1 MNLSFFIAKRYLL
14 AKKSHNAINIITSIS
29 IALVA
34 IGTMALIIIMSV
46 FNGLETLIGEIDS
59 SSSADFTID
68 NNFSK
73 YIDTKIFPQQEIS
86 DIDGVN
92 SVTAIIE
99 DNLLL
104 KYTPALEENSPREII
119 AQIRGVEDNFTES
132 TDIESKLID
141 GTFFLESRGF
151 NYCVLAN
158 GLAHKLQVHINDFDN
173 PINCYFPKA
182 SSGVIINPLDAIS
195 KKSIFPAG
203 VVSINQELDDKLI
216 ITSLKFAQELMELPN
231 MATIYFVN
239 IDNES
244 NEKAIQEQ
252 IEDILGKHYSVKNKG
267 EQNQVMYNIMQSEK
281 WSSFLILLFILFIA
295 TFNLV
300 GALSVLIIDKQ
311 HDIKTLTFMGADKSL
326 ISKIFTIEGFMVTFS
341 GTLLGLLLG
350 IMLITAQDL
359 FHIIPMQG
367 TFIVDSFPV
376 ELRLEDLALIL
387 AVVVSISMIAVIYPI
402 KKLSRIH

>member
-34 IGTMALIIIMSV
+34 IGTMALIVIMSV
-46 FNGLETLIGEIDS
+46 FNGLETLIGDIDAS
-59 SSSADFTID
+59 ASADFTID
-68 NNFSK
+68 NTFAK
-73 YIDTKIFPQQEIS
+73 YIDTKEFPKQEIS
-86 DIDGVN
+86 DIEGVN
-92 SVTAIIE
+92 SITAILD

-119 AQIRGVEDNFTES
+119 AQIRGVESNFIES
-132 TDIESKLID
+132 TSVETKLID
-141 GTFFLESRGF
+141 GLFFLESRGLD
-151 NYCVLAN
+151 YCVLAN
-158 GLAHKLQVHINDFDN
+158 GLAHRLQIHINDFDN

-182 SSGVIINPLDAIS
+182 SSGVTINPLDAIS
-195 KKSIFPAG
+195 RKNIFPAG
-203 VVSINQELDDKLI
+203 VISINQELDDKLI

-231 MATIYFVN
+231 MATIYFVSIN
-239 IDNES
+239 ADADEN
-244 NEKAIQEQ
+244 AIQEQ
-252 IEDILGKHYSVKNKG
+252 IKSILGDKYSVKNKR
-267 EQNQVMYNIMQSEK
+267 EQNEVMYNIMQSEK

-311 HDIKTLTFMGADKSL
+311 SDIKTLIFMGADKSL

-341 GTLLGLLLG
+341 GTILGLLLG
-350 IMLITAQDL
+350 VMLIIIQDI

-367 TFIVDSFPV
+367 TFIVDAFPV
-376 ELRLEDLALIL
+376 ELRLEDLGLIL
-387 AVVVSISMIAVIYPI
+387 SVVVSISMIAVIYPI
-402 KKLSRIH
+402 RKLSRIF

>member
-46 FNGLETLIGEIDS
+46 FNGLETLIGDIDAS
-59 SSSADFTID
+59 ASADFTID
-68 NNFSK
+68 NTFSK
-73 YIDTKIFPQQEIS
+73 YIDTKEFPKQAIS
-86 DIDGVN
+86 DIKGVN
-92 SVTAIIE
+92 SISAIIE

-104 KYTPALEENSPREII
+104 KYTPALQENAPREII
-119 AQIRGVEDNFTES
+119 AQIRGVQESYNES
-132 TDIESKLID
+132 TNIESKLID
-141 GTFFLESRGF
+141 GTYFLESRGL
-151 NYCVLAN
+151 NYCVLAS
-158 GLAHKLQVHINDFDN
+158 GLASILQIHINDFDN
-173 PINCYFPKA
+173 PINCYFPKS
-182 SSGVIINPLDAIS
+182 SSGVTINPLDAIS
-195 KKSIFPAG
+195 RKNIFPAG
-203 VVSINQELDDKLI
+203 VVSMNEELNDKLI

-231 MATIYFVN
+231 KATIYYISTN
-239 IDNES
+239 SGAEQEI
-244 NEKAIQEQ
+244 IQEQ
-252 IEDILGKHYSVKNKG
+252 IQSILGDKYSVKNKR

-341 GTLLGLLLG
+341 GTLLGLLFG
-350 IMLITAQDL
+350 VMLITAQDI

-367 TFIVDSFPV
+367 SFIVDAFPV
-376 ELRLEDLALIL
+376 ELRLQDLALIL

-402 KKLSRIH
+402 RKLSRIH